1 MRNEDL
7 NAMDLL
13 DRINTSIKSE
23 LSPLT
28 TKIDALDNKVSEL
41 YRDRVTRV
49 DLEKLTSAFV
59 PRDAYEARH
68 AQLIERDKDLE
79 NDTRELRTKLETI
92 QNSLEEKIKHQQ
104 EIQLSEKD
112 RTWIRMGQVM
122 GALGLL
128 GAALEFILSH
138 IHFN

>member
-112 RTWIRMGQVM
+112 RTWIRMGQIM

-128 GAALEFILSH
+128 GAALEFILAH